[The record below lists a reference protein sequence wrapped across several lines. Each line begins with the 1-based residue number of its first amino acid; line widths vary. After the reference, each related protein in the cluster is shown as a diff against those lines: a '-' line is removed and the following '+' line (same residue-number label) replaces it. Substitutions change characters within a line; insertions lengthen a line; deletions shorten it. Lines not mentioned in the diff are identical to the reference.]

1 MLKRVISTFTTD
13 KPILFTTNVEEDK
26 EHVSPV
32 RLQLLLARIW
42 SSEGN
47 AIVNEVKED
56 DRLEDK
62 ANGVV
67 ILIVIFDA
75 LF

>member
-32 RLQLLLARIW
+32 RLQLLLARI
-42 SSEGN
+42 
-47 AIVNEVKED
+47 
-56 DRLEDK
+56 
-62 ANGVV
+62 
-67 ILIVIFDA
+67 
-75 LF
+75 